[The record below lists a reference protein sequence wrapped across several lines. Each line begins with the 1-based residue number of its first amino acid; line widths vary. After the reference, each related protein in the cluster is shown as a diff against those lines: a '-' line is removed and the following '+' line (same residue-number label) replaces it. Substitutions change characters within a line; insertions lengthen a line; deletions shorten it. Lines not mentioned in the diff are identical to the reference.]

1 MLLKLLLF
9 CLSFLYVSCTSQLV
23 VMKPACAEL
32 NWFER
37 GRQDGMQGQPS
48 NNWFLKAKECE
59 KMGPAEVQNYMD
71 GWNHGL
77 AMFCTEEHGF
87 ITARSGSAYKK
98 TCPEK
103 YEEAFLKGYQ
113 EGFNVYTI
121 EKETAEIISE
131 VEGMEEKLNDDST
144 DEEIR
149 ETIKKN
155 IQALNEKKL
164 ANLRVLEKYN
174 NAVTR

>member
-1 MLLKLLLF
+1 MR
-9 CLSFLYVSCTSQLV
+9 
-23 VMKPACAEL
+23 PACSEL

-48 NNWFLKAKECE
+48 NNWFMKAKECE

-87 ITARSGSAYKK
+87 ITARSGMPYKK

-113 EGFNVYTI
+113 EGFNVYLI
-121 EKETAEIISE
+121 EKETAQIIAE
-131 VEGMEEKLNDDST
+131 VEGMEEKLNDEGT
-144 DEEIR
+144 DEEIK

-155 IQALNEKKL
+155 IESLNEKKL

-174 NAVTR
+174 SALTR